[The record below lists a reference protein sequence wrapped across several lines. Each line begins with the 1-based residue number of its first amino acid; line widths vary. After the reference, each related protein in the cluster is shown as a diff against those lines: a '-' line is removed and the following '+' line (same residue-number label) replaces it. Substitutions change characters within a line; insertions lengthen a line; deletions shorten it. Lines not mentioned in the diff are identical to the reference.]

1 MSSTIEISMHQ
12 KNQIKE
18 RVKKMKEKTVR
29 DTPSHSEEGLSRR
42 SFVKYGLGIGK
53 AAFIGGLLVGNF
65 AGCTTAPKK
74 DKEAKAGRKNTRFAN
89 ITDTHVTFTGK
100 NGTALFEE
108 SFDIF
113 RDIIAQVNEMDDIDF
128 ILFGGDNINNTDP
141 GTKGFDEFMNI
152 MSSVKVPYFAQFGNR
167 EVSPIPPGIALSKE
181 QYAEKMKGHGLDVG
195 RYTWSV
201 SPVPGLR
208 ILGLDTTIEGH
219 DNGEIPEEGLHWIKE
234 EISKYPNDTIVTLSH
249 HLLLP
254 TWGDRDIPKWKKKY
268 LLNNYLE
275 VNAILDAAPQVKACL
290 MGHHHVSKVQTVN
303 GLHFIASPAG
313 VQYPNAFRTIS
324 INDNEARLQFHQVRD
339 QRIIELGKHNLL
351 TSKNAEEYAGGKP
364 EDILAYCHGGTSD
377 NDVVL
382 RLR

>member
-1 MSSTIEISMHQ
+1 MG
-12 KNQIKE
+12 
-18 RVKKMKEKTVR
+18 EKTVQ

-108 SFDIF
+108 SFNIF
-113 RDIIAQVNEMDDIDF
+113 RDVIGQINEMDDIDF

-152 MSSVKVPYFAQFGNR
+152 MSEVRIPYFAQFGNR

-181 QYAEKMKGHGLDVG
+181 QYAEKMRGHGLDIG
-195 RYTWSV
+195 NYSWSV
-201 SPVPGLR
+201 SPVSGLR

-219 DNGEIPEEGLHWIKE
+219 DNGEIPAEELNWIKE
-234 EISKYPNDTIVTLSH
+234 EIAKHPNDMILTLSH

-254 TWGDRDIPKWKKKY
+254 TWGKRDIPKWKKKY
-268 LLNNYLE
+268 LLKNYEE
-275 VNAILDAAPQVKACL
+275 VNAVLDAAPQVKACL
-290 MGHHHVSKVQTVN
+290 MGHHHVSKIQTLN
-303 GLHFIASPAG
+303 GLHYIASPAA
-313 VQYPNAFRTIS
+313 VQYPHAFRTIT
-324 INDNEARLQFHQVRD
+324 INDNEARLEFHQIRD
-339 QRIIELGKHNLL
+339 KRIIELGKHNLL
-351 TSKNAEEYAGGKP
+351 TSKNVEEYAGGKAG
-364 EDILAYCHGGTSD
+364 DILAYCHGGELD
-377 NDVVL
+377 NNVVL